1 MDRSWTFMRVEIVR
15 LDDLGRGVAYVD
27 GKITFVPKTIPGDI
41 VRINI
46 TKEKK
51 KFNEAEC
58 LELIASSPSRIAA
71 PCPYFA
77 KCGGCQL
84 QSLEYDKT
92 IQYKKEK
99 IDNILRKNKIVHEV
113 EMIDNPKPYNYR
125 NKISLK
131 VIDGKI
137 GYYLSG
143 SHELIEVLACRIANL
158 AINTCLSFVKTF
170 NIINGEVVIRCNQN
184 EEILLVINSND
195 KLDIDVDK
203 LKKHIKLVGI
213 IINNKVYYG
222 ESYLFE
228 RINNCLFKISY
239 DSFFQVNPYVA
250 SKLFQIVKDNIRAN
264 DKVLDLYCGVGTLSL
279 MAGEKA
285 KSVVGIEIV
294 PNAILNAIFNAQI
307 NGLNNVK
314 FLLNDVKD
322 AINKITLDFT
332 KVIVDPPR
340 SGLTKDIIEV
350 LLKIKPESIIYVS
363 CDPQTLVRDY
373 KLLMGDYV
381 LEKAYA
387 LDMFSYTYHVES
399 LWLLKRR

>member
-1 MDRSWTFMRVEIVR
+1 MRVEIVR

-99 IDNILRKNKIVHEV
+99 IDNTLRKNKIVHEV

-143 SHELIEVLACRIANL
+143 SHELIEVLVEA
-158 AINTCLSFVKTF
+158 
-170 NIINGEVVIRCNQN
+170 VI
-184 EEILLVINSND
+184 L
-195 KLDIDVDK
+195 
-203 LKKHIKLVGI
+203 
-213 IINNKVYYG
+213 
-222 ESYLFE
+222 
-228 RINNCLFKISY
+228 
-239 DSFFQVNPYVA
+239 
-250 SKLFQIVKDNIRAN
+250 
-264 DKVLDLYCGVGTLSL
+264 
-279 MAGEKA
+279 
-285 KSVVGIEIV
+285 
-294 PNAILNAIFNAQI
+294 
-307 NGLNNVK
+307 
-314 FLLNDVKD
+314 
-322 AINKITLDFT
+322 
-332 KVIVDPPR
+332 
-340 SGLTKDIIEV
+340 
-350 LLKIKPESIIYVS
+350 
-363 CDPQTLVRDY
+363 
-373 KLLMGDYV
+373 
-381 LEKAYA
+381 
-387 LDMFSYTYHVES
+387 
-399 LWLLKRR
+399 

>member
-1 MDRSWTFMRVEIVR
+1 MRVEIVR

-250 SKLFQIVKDNIRAN
+250 SKLFQMVKDNIRAN

-279 MAGEKA
+279 MAASKA

-314 FLLNDVKD
+314 FLLNDVRE
-322 AINKITLDFT
+322 AINKISLDFT

>member
-1 MDRSWTFMRVEIVR
+1 MRVEIVR

-27 GKITFVPKTIPGDI
+27 GKIAFVPKTIPGDI

-84 QSLEYDKT
+84 QILEYDKT

-99 IDNILRKNKIVHEV
+99 IDNTLRKNKIVHEV

-170 NIINGEVVIRCNQN
+170 NIMNGEVVIRCNQN

>member
-1 MDRSWTFMRVEIVR
+1 MDGSWTFMRVEIVR

-170 NIINGEVVIRCNQN
+170 NIMNGEVVIRCNQN

-314 FLLNDVKD
+314 FLLNDVRE
-322 AINKITLDFT
+322 AINKISLDFT

>member
-1 MDRSWTFMRVEIVR
+1 MRVEVVR

-373 KLLMGDYV
+373 KLLMGGYV

>member
-1 MDRSWTFMRVEIVR
+1 MDGSWTFMRVEIVR

-250 SKLFQIVKDNIRAN
+250 SKLFQMVKDNIRAN

-279 MAGEKA
+279 MAASKA

-314 FLLNDVKD
+314 FLLNDVRE
-322 AINKITLDFT
+322 AINKISLDFT